1 MRDELLVYYERE
13 LTYLRQ
19 MGAEF
24 AAHYPKVASRLQLE
38 ATRCDDPHVE
48 RMIEAVALL
57 AARIHLRLDDDF
69 PEITQALLNI
79 VYPHFTRPLPSM
91 SIAEFQMR
99 EDKVTTSV
107 KIPRGSILYSRPVEG
122 MPCKFQTCYDTEVW
136 PLRVTEAQWTSLD
149 RLDPPLKAPGAS
161 AALRVRL
168 QCWPNVKFSGLTM
181 DTLRFYL
188 HGEPALVHTLYEL
201 LCNNCQSIV
210 LRDPRPR
217 FRQRPIELIPD
228 ALRPVGFGDDEG
240 MLPYSSRSFTPY
252 RLLQEYFSFPEKFF
266 FLELRGAGAIRAG
279 GFQDSVDL
287 IFAISPFERADRHQL
302 LELGLG
308 PGTLRLGCAPIANL
322 FPHTAEPIQL
332 DQTKYEYPVAPDYRR
347 GRTMEVFSVD
357 EVSCTYHQTAE
368 TVTFE
373 PFFSFRH
380 SSRQKQPVFW
390 NATRRLAGPSGRE
403 NSEVGTEMWL
413 SLVDLSGRP
422 LALHLDTLGIRCTCS
437 NGDLPSQLPFGDES
451 GDFDLEQESAVDR
464 IVAIR
469 APTPAIRPAVGQ
481 DALWKLIS
489 HLSLNYLSLVESG
502 RDALQELLRLYQ
514 GSSPHLERQV
524 EGISSVRSERRFARV
539 IGDYGISYVR
549 GMRVDLE
556 LDESKF
562 VGGGAYL
569 FSSVL
574 EHFLAQYVSMNSFSQ
589 LVVRTLQRKELLKEW
604 APKTGNRILL

>member
-1 MRDELLVYYERE
+1 VRDELLVYYERE
-13 LTYLRQ
+13 LTFLRQ

-24 AAHYPKVASRLQLE
+24 ATHYPKVASRLQLE
-38 ATRCDDPHVE
+38 PTRCDDPHVE

-69 PEITQALLNI
+69 PEITQALLNV

-99 EDKVTTSV
+99 EDKVTTSLKV
-107 KIPRGSILYSRPVEG
+107 PRGSILYSRPVDG

-136 PLRVTEAQWTSLD
+136 PLRLVEAQWTSLD
-149 RLDPPLKAPGAS
+149 RLDPPWKAPGAA

-168 QCWPNVKFSGLTM
+168 QCWPNVKFSSLAM

-217 FRQRPIELIPD
+217 FRQRPIELIAD
-228 ALRPVGFGDDEG
+228 ALRPVGFGDDDG

-252 RLLQEYFSFPEKFF
+252 RLLQEYFAFPEKFF
-266 FLELRGAGAIRAG
+266 FLELRGAAAIREG

-287 IFAISPFERADRHQL
+287 IFIISSFERADRQQL

-308 PGTLRLGCAPIANL
+308 PRTLRLGCSPIVNL

-357 EVSCTYHQTAE
+357 EVSCTYHETAE
-368 TVTFE
+368 TVAFD

-380 SSRQKQPVFW
+380 SSREKQPTFW
-390 NATRRLAGPSGRE
+390 SATRRGTGPAGRGGDGS
-403 NSEVGTEMWL
+403 TEMWL

-422 LALHLDTLGIRCTCS
+422 VALHLDTLSIHCTCS
-437 NGDLPSQLPFGDES
+437 NGDLPSQLPFGDEA
-451 GDFDLEQESAVDR
+451 GDFDMEQESALDR
-464 IVAIR
+464 IIAIR
-469 APTPAIRPAVGQ
+469 APTPAVRPAVGR
-481 DALWKLIS
+481 DALWKLVS

-502 RDALQELLRLYQ
+502 REALQELLRLYH
-514 GSSPHLERQV
+514 GSSPHLEQQV
-524 EGISSVRSERRFARV
+524 EGISKVTSARRFARV

-562 VGGGAYL
+562 VGGGVYL

-589 LVVRTLQRKELLKEW
+589 LAVRTLQRKELLKEW
-604 APKTGNRILL
+604 APKAGNRILL